1 MDLMNIQINKVAQ
14 SRVSQVDFDKLVFGK
29 YFSDHM
35 YIVDF
40 VDGVW
45 QQPQI
50 LPYGDMLIKP
60 SLSAFHH
67 AQSIFEGMKV
77 FKNKEGDIMF
87 FRLYDNF
94 NRMNRSAERMCMPP
108 IPENIFIEGLKK
120 LIEIDKDWIPTQEG
134 KALYVRPVYFS
145 IDEVIGVKPAE
156 NYRLVIITTPTGAY
170 YSEPLKVL
178 VEKTY
183 SRSSEGG
190 TGYAKAAGNYGG
202 AMYPTKLA
210 MEKGYHQ
217 LIWTDAIENK
227 YIEESGSMNVMFVIN
242 DVLVT
247 PSLSNSKL
255 AGITR
260 DSILK
265 LAIDM
270 GIKVEERNI
279 TVDEVIEA
287 HEKGQLQEAFGVGTA
302 ANVAPIALIGANG
315 KDYVLPNPAN
325 FVLANKIG
333 KALTEIKMGKA
344 EDKFGW
350 VIKL

>member
-1 MDLMNIQINKVAQ
+1 MVQMNIQINKTPV
-14 SRVSQVDFDKLVFGK
+14 SRVNEVDFEKLVFGK
-29 YFSDHM
+29 HFSDHM
-35 YIVDF
+35 YMVDF
-40 VDGVW
+40 VDGAW
-45 QQPQI
+45 QQAQI

-60 SLSAFHH
+60 SLSALHH
-67 AQSIFEGMKV
+67 AQAIFEGMKV
-77 FKNKEGDIMF
+77 FKNKQGEIFF
-87 FRLYDNF
+87 FRLYDNYH
-94 NRMNRSAERMCMPP
+94 RMNRSAERMCMPR
-108 IPENIFIEGLKK
+108 IPEDIFVEGLKQ
-120 LIEIDKDWIPTQEG
+120 LVRLDKDWIPDEEG

-170 YSEPLKVL
+170 YPEPLKVL
-178 VEKTY
+178 VETNY

-210 MEKGYHQ
+210 MQKGYHQ

-227 YIEESGSMNVMFVIN
+227 YIEESGSMNVMFVIS

-265 LAIDM
+265 LAVKM

-279 TVDEVIEA
+279 TVDEIIHAQEN
-287 HEKGQLQEAFGVGTA
+287 GTLQEAFGVGTA
-302 ANVAPIALIGANG
+302 ANVAPICLIGHNG
-315 KDYVLPNPAN
+315 KDYHLPPVEGFTVAH
-325 FVLANKIG
+325 KIG
-333 KALTEIKMGKA
+333 KALTDIKMGKA
-344 EDKFGW
+344 EDSFGW
-350 VIKL
+350 VTKL